1 MTRPSPAEASLPDWA
16 ARIRTC
22 LESCGEFAALW
33 PRIILEIKRITSL
46 EWNMNDSL
54 MKQVEEATIIAF
66 SEYRVKQPELAR
78 IIEHDDLL
86 DAVIQSINSDP
97 KALAGLDEAS
107 ASQSRMNTINQLA
120 QLVREKLPS
129 VLSMFEA

>member
-1 MTRPSPAEASLPDWA
+1 
-16 ARIRTC
+16 
-22 LESCGEFAALW
+22 
-33 PRIILEIKRITSL
+33 
-46 EWNMNDSL
+46 MNDSL